1 MSDNYLN
8 IVHKYFEDEYP
19 NKEIEVNYLELV
31 DDVIYST
38 HTSYDI
44 LIFVGLSDDSC
55 TEENMYKAMM
65 FATENNITTI
75 FALIE
80 RDIDRCT
87 CVDYSVKYIYS
98 TPCMHIALS
107 FEKLLQKL
115 SSNTNL
121 RTKIEEIQK
130 YFKLPSACYIS
141 SHLIK
146 NIPDLISVNVYT
158 EHHGSLSQRLI
169 E

>member
-31 DDVIYST
+31 DDVIYSSN
-38 HTSYDI
+38 TSYDLLI
-44 LIFVGLSDDSC
+44 LIGLSDDSNI
-55 TEENMYKAMM
+55 EENMYKAMM

-75 FALIE
+75 FAFIE
-80 RDIDRCT
+80 RDYDRCT
-87 CVDYSVKYIYS
+87 CIDYSVKYIYS

-107 FEKLLQKL
+107 FEKLIKNI
-115 SSNTNL
+115 SSDNIH
-121 RTKIEEIQK
+121 RAKINEIQK
-130 YFKLPSACYIS
+130 HFKLPSACYIS

-158 EHHGSLSQRLI
+158 EHNGSLAQRLI
-169 E
+169 D